1 MADEDFDALAAEYA
15 LGTLSEDE
23 RAEADRLAAR
33 DAEFAGRIAAWE
45 RRLGTLEA
53 MVDPVEPPAE
63 VWDHIC
69 TRMAETVPDAALRLP
84 EVATAAP
91 ARDVEASN
99 VAILRRRV
107 RRWRGVAALTGAMAA
122 ALLLVIGIG
131 RYRPELLPPQLQPPV
146 QTQIVERVV
155 ERERIVQAPPPPA
168 PPPQPAPGRFVAVLQ
183 RDTGTPAFLI
193 TVDINNRSLTVRR
206 VAPTPEPGKS
216 HELWL
221 VSDRFPAPHSLG
233 LVGAGEFTQRT
244 ALTAYDPDT
253 IHNATFA
260 ISLEPEGGSPTGSPT
275 GLVLFTGKLLEAMPP
290 APQP

>member
-1 MADEDFDALAAEYA
+1 MADEDFDALAAEYV
-15 LGTLSEDE
+15 LGTLSEEE
-23 RAEADRLAAR
+23 RAEAERLAAR
-33 DAEFAGRIAAWE
+33 DAEFASRIAAWE
-45 RRLGTLEA
+45 RRLGILEA
-53 MVDPVEPPAE
+53 MVDPVEPPSE
-63 VWDHIC
+63 VWDHI
-69 TRMAETVPDAALRLP
+69 RARIAETVPDAMLRLP
-84 EVATAAP
+84 EVATAPP

-99 VAILRRRV
+99 VVMLRRRV
-107 RRWRGVAALTGAMAA
+107 RRWRSVAALTGAMAA

-146 QTQIVERVV
+146 RTQVVERVV
-155 ERERIVQAPPPPA
+155 ERERIVQAPA
-168 PPPQPAPGRFVAVLQ
+168 PPPQPAPGRFVAVLE
-183 RDTGTPAFLI
+183 RDAGTPAFLI

-260 ISLEPEGGSPTGSPT
+260 ISLEPEGGSPTGAPT
-275 GLVLFTGKLLEAMPP
+275 GPVLFTGRLLEAVPP
-290 APQP
+290 SPQP

>member
-1 MADEDFDALAAEYA
+1 MADEDFDALAAEYV
-15 LGTLSEDE
+15 LGTLSEEE
-23 RAEADRLAAR
+23 RAEAERLAAR

-53 MVDPVEPPAE
+53 MVDPVEPPSE
-63 VWDHIC
+63 VWDHI
-69 TRMAETVPDAALRLP
+69 RARIAETVPDAVLRLP

-91 ARDVEASN
+91 ARDAVASN
-99 VAILRRRV
+99 VVMLRRRV
-107 RRWRGVAALTGAMAA
+107 RRWRGVAALTGVIAA
-122 ALLLVIGIG
+122 ALLIVAGIG
-131 RYRPELLPPQLQPPV
+131 RYRPDLLPPQLQPPV
-146 QTQIVERVV
+146 QTQVVERVV
-155 ERERIVQAPPPPA
+155 EREGIVQAPA

-183 RDTGTPAFLI
+183 RDAGTPAFLI

-233 LVGAGEFTQRT
+233 LVGAGEFTQRA

-253 IHNATFA
+253 INNATFA
-260 ISLEPEGGSPTGSPT
+260 ISLEPEGGSPTGAPT
-275 GLVLFTGKLLEAMPP
+275 GPVLFTGRLLEAVPP
-290 APQP
+290 SSRP